1 MVSATAIQIQAISD
15 LYLWE
20 VKTHCFSFFSSES
33 TDYMGVL
40 GQGWGVVSNS
50 SVVLSI

>member
-1 MVSATAIQIQAISD
+1 MAGKYGNRESQCRDVMLHPSMF
-15 LYLWE
+15 YL
-20 VKTHCFSFFSSES
+20 S